1 MYILMCG
8 MGTTAWIVFRN
19 LVSTYNTK
27 SNSGHRL
34 FHFCHL
40 FAITTW
46 LLLRPLAAKRQVYQ
60 IAFHLLYVC
69 TYILVVSKC
78 DNRKL
83 FNKNIW
89 NNTKKKKMTGTMY
102 LTHIVLKL
110 ITKYLLFLKVNS
122 TIYFLI
128 ELIYLKTW
136 ISDGTNM
143 TIISRNWNVAFWP

>member
-1 MYILMCG
+1 MYICG

-83 FNKNIW
+83 FDKNIW
-89 NNTKKKKMTGTMY
+89 NNTKKKKMTGTMC
-102 LTHIVLKL
+102 LTHLALK
-110 ITKYLLFLKVNS
+110 INHHVSIFLNVNS
-122 TIYFLI
+122 TIYFLD
-128 ELIYLKTW
+128 YLPTYVYFFVPWTYLFK
-136 ISDGTNM
+136 NM
-143 TIISRNWNVAFWP
+143 N

>member
-8 MGTTAWIVFRN
+8 MGTSAWIVFRN

-89 NNTKKKKMTGTMY
+89 NNTKKKKMTGTMC
-102 LTHIVLKL
+102 LTHIALK
-110 ITKYLLFLKVNS
+110 INHHVSIFLNVNS
-122 TIYFLI
+122 TIYFLM

-143 TIISRNWNVAFWP
+143 TIISRNWYVAFWP

>member
-1 MYILMCG
+1 MYICG

-83 FNKNIW
+83 FDKNIW
-89 NNTKKKKMTGTMY
+89 NNTKKKKMTGTMC
-102 LTHIVLKL
+102 LTHIALK
-110 ITKYLLFLKVNS
+110 INHHVSIFLNVNS
-122 TIYFLI
+122 TILFFRLFT
-128 ELIYLKTW
+128 YLR
-136 ISDGTNM
+136 ILLRSLDLF
-143 TIISRNWNVAFWP
+143 I